1 MLCWWQ
7 VLPRGKIVPNT
18 GQKVEVS
25 FGEPIYINDLWEAWH
40 AGKLPDE
47 VCYSAIASRIQLS
60 LARLKAH
67 DSALASK

>member
-1 MLCWWQ
+1 M
-7 VLPRGKIVPNT
+7 
-18 GQKVEVS
+18 EVS

-67 DSALASK
+67 APALASK